1 MLVKAK
7 PLQVSASSCRRYQ
20 LSEFLDVEAG
30 EFNGVTVV
38 LQADADRPEYTFT
51 IKSAAGRFFLQDI
64 PDNPCR
70 LAHTARA

>member
-1 MLVKAK
+1 MKVG
-7 PLQVSASSCRRYQ
+7 
-20 LSEFLDVEAG
+20 DVVTAINAESLGTQA
-30 EFNGVTVV
+30 VTVV